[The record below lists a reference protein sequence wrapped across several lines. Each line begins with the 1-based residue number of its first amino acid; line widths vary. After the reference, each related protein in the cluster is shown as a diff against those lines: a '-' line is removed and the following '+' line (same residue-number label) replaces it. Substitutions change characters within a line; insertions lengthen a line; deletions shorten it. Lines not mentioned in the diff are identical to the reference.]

1 MTLQLRDC
9 RSPWQDLYVHL
20 NGDIK
25 PCCYAR
31 GRLGSLVRGDTI
43 AAVLDGDLRRELQ
56 DWTADN
62 RIHPICAFAGCGY
75 VGGRPADGAGAE
87 AWTDAT
93 DDAAGV
99 PSVSPAVV
107 ESAAMGH
114 PQQMYMLASAL
125 WMARRAEPALKW
137 FRRAAAVREVN
148 SLLTLGD
155 VHRNGWSLP
164 APDPVEARRLYEAG
178 VALGHAPAMARLG
191 EMLARGQGGPADAE
205 RGVALV
211 REATKQG
218 HKPAWATL
226 ADLIE
231 AGLAPSRHP
240 ERDVV
245 AYRERAA

>member
-1 MTLQLRDC
+1 MSLKIKDC
-9 RSPWQDLYVHL
+9 RSPWDLIYVHL

-25 PCCYAR
+25 PCCYSH
-31 GRLGSLVRGDTI
+31 GRLGSIVRGDTI
-43 AAVLDGDLRRELQ
+43 ASVLDGDLRRELQ
-56 DWTADN
+56 DWTVAN

-75 VGGRPADGAGAE
+75 VDGRPADGADTG
-87 AWTDAT
+87 AWTDA
-93 DDAAGV
+93 AGDV
-99 PSVSPAVV
+99 AGLADIAQAVV
-107 ESAAMGH
+107 EAAAKGH

-125 WMARRAEPALKW
+125 WMARRPEPALKW

-155 VHRNGWSLP
+155 IHRNGWSLP
-164 APDPVEARRLYEAG
+164 APDPVEARRLFEEG

-191 EMLARGQGGPADAE
+191 EMLARGQGGPTDME
-205 RGVALV
+205 RGVGLV

-231 AGLAPSRHP
+231 AGLASSRHP
-240 ERDVV
+240 GRDVV
-245 AYRERAA
+245 AYRERAD